1 MPSDRASGLRA
12 SRCLDS
18 AQTPG
23 DHLTSP
29 PHTLWAREVRT
40 LRGPSHWQRA
50 LQRIMVLKVDKLVA
64 LATFHP
70 RNLVFW
76 GPQALAKRI
85 LSTTA
90 SQVIAV
96 VEGDPRCVQ
105 GA

>member
-1 MPSDRASGLRA
+1 MMVPCASPVAPWFFWL
-12 SRCLDS
+12 LN
-18 AQTPG
+18 
-23 DHLTSP
+23 L
-29 PHTLWAREVRT
+29 LWALELGA
-40 LRGPSHWQRA
+40 LRGPSQRA
-50 LQRIMVLKVDKLVA
+50 LSHIMVLWVGKLVA

-76 GPQALAKRI
+76 CPQALAKRI